1 MKEIYGVSR
10 SRDKKGVIVKQN
22 LNPYVNC
29 IHTLVGGGGWDT
41 MLVAVMEIEYENNQV
56 RKLPSASQELD

>member
-10 SRDKKGVIVKQN
+10 SRDKKGVIVKQS

-29 IHTLVGGGGWDT
+29 IHTLVGGGWDT
-41 MLVAVMEIEYENNQV
+41 MLVAVMEIEYEQ
-56 RKLPSASQELD
+56 QETGDTSPK